1 LVFSF
6 LHKSKG
12 LWLRIKH
19 IKKQHIKLGI
29 GWFREWVKWEMHKTT
44 EGRTQRKCNDNTAK
58 YVWSGLNRT
67 A

>member
-1 LVFSF
+1 
-6 LHKSKG
+6 
-12 LWLRIKH
+12 LRIKH